1 VQNGST
7 FWRHGSPVGVASKPS
22 MFTRGMTVTVTASR
36 ISFAPSA
43 LLVRARTSS
52 TAELLT
58 VNSSPCWLA
67 TITIPRSPLPIVTI
81 GIARPLPLAWKGE
94 YVSSAAPWL
103 RLTNRSS
110 VETSSS

>member
-1 VQNGST
+1 
-7 FWRHGSPVGVASKPS
+7 

-36 ISFAPSA
+36 IALAPAA
-43 LLVRARTSS
+43 LLVSARMTS

-81 GIARPLPLAWKGE
+81 GIARPLPLARNGE
-94 YVSSAAPWL
+94 
-103 RLTNRSS
+103 
-110 VETSSS
+110 